1 MQGSGDLI
9 GCGGGRG
16 GNEQHLFLAGAFLG
30 STTTE
35 IVYLGTFSQPA
46 RNQGRQSTFR
56 ERVSIQGAPA
66 QSHPNNLCSAI
77 CTISSP
83 RSAQSY
89 PNNLF
94 STICTISSLQ
104 SAQSHPNNLRNL
116 HSLTLGGYEQA
127 GAEKPTEGKR
137 GGRTEAM
144 FAKDILSLCSA

>member
-66 QSHPNNLCSAI
+66 QSHPNNLFSAI

-83 RSAQSY
+83 RSAQS
-89 PNNLF
+89 
-94 STICTISSLQ
+94 
-104 SAQSHPNNLRNL
+104 HPNSLRNL